1 MELDVS
7 ITSRGDAR
15 RGSHE
20 SQPVGYINTT
30 LFDERSLQ
38 VIGKCFIRSA
48 SSGGR
53 DENRLITV
61 HKDYKCSNPELSKYL
76 AEVRKLEK
84 RFDGIVVRHVYR
96 KDNIEP
102 DDLAR
107 RASRREPLE
116 PGTFLDILTKP
127 SVKEAIGEI
136 NTAVPDIN
144 SEAKE
149 AECAIADIETTD
161 DWRTPL
167 IKFINSEEL
176 PEDDVEAEKIT
187 RKAKIYCTIGNNL
200 YKKAPNGV
208 LLKCVLSD
216 DSRHLL
222 LDIHEGICGSHAAGR
237 ALVRKA
243 FRQGFFW
250 PTALKDACDM
260 WCEACQFHNKHT
272 KSLAQVLQTIPLT
285 WPFSCWGLDILG
297 PFQRGQGGYK
307 FLFVAIDK
315 FNKWIEAVPTGEIKA
330 ANAIKFI
337 KGIFCRYGLPHR
349 IITDNCSQ
357 FISTDF
363 QDYCIGLGVKICFAS
378 FPILKRANGIVLQ
391 GTKTR
396 VYDRL
401 MTHDNKWVEEL
412 PSVLWAI
419 RTTPTTS
426 NKKTPFFLVY
436 GSEAMLPSELR
447 HQSTRAQKYS
457 DEEQEEQRNDDVNLL
472 EEHRER
478 VAVRAAAYLQALRRY
493 HEKRIR
499 ARILS
504 IDDYVLRR
512 VQSQVGRNKLSP
524 KWEGPY
530 TITQVLRSGAFKI
543 ADGDGHELANS
554 WNIDQLRK
562 FYV

>member
-260 WCEACQFHNKHT
+260 HT

-378 FPILKRANGIVLQ
+378 FPIL
-391 GTKTR
+391 
-396 VYDRL
+396 
-401 MTHDNKWVEEL
+401 
-412 PSVLWAI
+412 
-419 RTTPTTS
+419 
-426 NKKTPFFLVY
+426 KKTPFFLVY